1 MSGIQVK
8 LKQWLSH
15 QEVSLEDKNFL
26 TQLTPQ
32 SLDDSFF
39 KEIEFGTAGMRGV
52 MGPGTNRINTFTIK
66 KAVVAY
72 GMYLKTFFPNALDK
86 GVVIAHDNRHQAQRF
101 TDICVSVLNQMG
113 INTHTFHEL
122 VPTPLLSFTIREL
135 QAIGGIMITASH
147 NPKEYNG
154 FKIYDEFGCQLIP
167 SKIDHVIN
175 NLATLGD
182 VLSLSVPSSANLGQT
197 HQVSPDVEKKY
208 LSLVLSLQ
216 LRPALNKKDFKVV
229 FTPQHG
235 ASYRLVPELFKT
247 MGYSLHVVQEQM
259 TLDPDFS
266 GTKSPNPEEPKAYH
280 KAILLAKKIKAD
292 LIMVADPDADRVG
305 LAYLNRGGQ
314 YELLNG
320 NLSAALLVYYM
331 LNFKKD
337 HSILPVNGV
346 MYDTIVSSPLAKKI
360 ALSFGIRVESFLTGF
375 KFIGERIQLY
385 KEQAGPSFI
394 FGYEESYGC
403 LIGDFV
409 RDKDAVQALTMYAEM
424 ALYYHGLGKTL
435 DVVLEEIFQLYGY
448 HHDVQFS
455 LALSG
460 NTGQSLLESILLR
473 LRKAPFKPIGN
484 IAVIKVDDYLTQL
497 SKTNN
502 ESFAIA
508 LPKANVIKYYLA
520 DGSTIVVRPSG
531 TEPKCKF
538 YFSIVSLSN
547 QNLEQKVLDL
557 KKAFYEL
564 YDIKEV

>member
-1 MSGIQVK
+1 MNGIQVK

-101 TDICVSVLNQMG
+101 TDICVTVLNQMG
-113 INTHTFHEL
+113 IDTHTFHEL

-235 ASYRLVPELFKT
+235 ASYRLVPELFKS

-266 GTKSPNPEEPKAYH
+266 GTESPNPEEPKAYH

-305 LAYLNRGGQ
+305 LAYLSRGGQ

-346 MYDTIVSSPLAKKI
+346 IYDTIVSSPLAKKI

-385 KEQAGPSFI
+385 KEQAGPSFV

-484 IAVIKVDDYLTQL
+484 ISVIKVDDYLTQL

>member
-1 MSGIQVK
+1 MNGIQVK

>member
-1 MSGIQVK
+1 MSKIEAK
-8 LKQWLSH
+8 LNQWLSH
-15 QEVSLEDKNFL
+15 PDVLKEDKVFL
-26 TQLTPQ
+26 SQLTP
-32 SLDDSFF
+32 SLLDDSFF
-39 KEIEFGTAGMRGV
+39 KDIEFGTAGMRGV

-66 KAVVAY
+66 KAVIAY
-72 GMYLKTFFPNALDK
+72 GLYLKEFFPNQLIK
-86 GVVIAHDNRHQAQRF
+86 GVVIAHDNRHQAKAF
-101 TDICVSVLNQMG
+101 TNICVTVLNAMG
-113 INTHTFHEL
+113 IDTYTFAEL
-122 VPTPLLSFTIREL
+122 VPTPLLSFTVREL

-167 SKIDHVIN
+167 SKIDHILRTLTN
-175 NLATLGD
+175 LGD
-182 VLSLSVPSSANLGQT
+182 VLSLKIPTSKTLGNT
-197 HQVSPDVEKKY
+197 HQVTSEIEKKY
-208 LSLVLSLQ
+208 LNLVLSLQ
-216 LRPALNKKDFKVV
+216 LRPDLNKKNYKVV

-247 MGYSLHVVQEQM
+247 MGYQLHLVKEQM
-259 TLDPDFS
+259 TVDPNFS
-266 GTKSPNPEEPKAYH
+266 GTESPNPEEPKAYV
-280 KAILLAKKIKAD
+280 KAILLAKEVNAQ

-305 LAYLNRGGQ
+305 LAYLSSKGS

-320 NLSAALLVYYM
+320 NLSAALLVYYL

-337 HSILPVNGV
+337 KNTLPVNGV

-385 KEQAGPSFI
+385 KEQAGPSFV

-424 ALYYHGLGKTL
+424 SLYYHSLGKSL
-435 DVVLEEIFQLYGY
+435 DIVLEEIFKQYGY

-460 NTGQSLLESILLR
+460 NTGQALLESILLR
-473 LRKAPFKPIGN
+473 LRQAPFKPIGE
-484 IAVIKVDDYLTQL
+484 ISVVKVDDYLSQL

-502 ESFAIA
+502 ESTVIA

-538 YFSIVSLSN
+538 YFSIVSLSGV
-547 QNLEQKVLDL
+547 NLDEKILTL
-557 KKAFYEL
+557 KDAFYSL
-564 YDIKEV
+564 YGIKEV

>member
-1 MSGIQVK
+1 MNGIQVK

-72 GMYLKTFFPNALDK
+72 GMYLKAFFPNALDK

-101 TDICVSVLNQMG
+101 TDICVTVLNQMG
-113 INTHTFHEL
+113 IDTHTFHEL

-235 ASYRLVPELFKT
+235 ASYRLVPELFKS

-266 GTKSPNPEEPKAYH
+266 GTESPNPEEPKAYH

-305 LAYLNRGGQ
+305 LAYLSRGGQ

-346 MYDTIVSSPLAKKI
+346 IYDTIVSSPLAKKI

-385 KEQAGPSFI
+385 KEQAGPSFV

-484 IAVIKVDDYLTQL
+484 ISVIKVDDYLTQL

>member
-1 MSGIQVK
+1 
-8 LKQWLSH
+8 
-15 QEVSLEDKNFL
+15 
-26 TQLTPQ
+26 
-32 SLDDSFF
+32 
-39 KEIEFGTAGMRGV
+39 
-52 MGPGTNRINTFTIK
+52 
-66 KAVVAY
+66 
-72 GMYLKTFFPNALDK
+72 
-86 GVVIAHDNRHQAQRF
+86 
-101 TDICVSVLNQMG
+101 
-113 INTHTFHEL
+113 
-122 VPTPLLSFTIREL
+122 
-135 QAIGGIMITASH
+135 
-147 NPKEYNG
+147 
-154 FKIYDEFGCQLIP
+154 
-167 SKIDHVIN
+167 
-175 NLATLGD
+175 
-182 VLSLSVPSSANLGQT
+182 
-197 HQVSPDVEKKY
+197 
-208 LSLVLSLQ
+208 
-216 LRPALNKKDFKVV
+216 
-229 FTPQHG
+229 
-235 ASYRLVPELFKT
+235 

-266 GTKSPNPEEPKAYH
+266 GTESPNPEEPKAYH

-337 HSILPVNGV
+337 HSMLPVNGV

-385 KEQAGPSFI
+385 KEQAGPSFV

-435 DVVLEEIFQLYGY
+435 DVVLEEIFHLYGY

>member
-1 MSGIQVK
+1 MNGIQVK

-101 TDICVSVLNQMG
+101 TDICVTVLNQMG

-235 ASYRLVPELFKT
+235 ASYRLVPELFKS

-266 GTKSPNPEEPKAYH
+266 GTESPNPEEPKAYH

-305 LAYLNRGGQ
+305 LAYLSRSGQ

-337 HSILPVNGV
+337 HSMLPVNGV

-385 KEQAGPSFI
+385 KEQAGPSFV

>member
-1 MSGIQVK
+1 MNGIQVK

-101 TDICVSVLNQMG
+101 TDICVTVLNQMG
-113 INTHTFHEL
+113 IDTHTFHEL

-197 HQVSPDVEKKY
+197 HQVSSDVEKKY

-216 LRPALNKKDFKVV
+216 LRPALNKQDFKVV

-266 GTKSPNPEEPKAYH
+266 GTESPNPEEPKAYQ

-305 LAYLNRGGQ
+305 LAYLSRGGQ

-337 HSILPVNGV
+337 HSMLPVNGV

-385 KEQAGPSFI
+385 KEQAGPSFV